1 MFWSFQIV
9 MLEKT
14 LENSLD
20 CKEIKPVHLKGNL
33 PWIFIGR
40 TDGKAEAPVLWSLYV
55 TSGLIGK
62 DPDAGKYWRQKEKG
76 ATEDAVVRQHHRLSA
91 HEFEQTPGDS
101 AGQSSLACCSPWG
114 CRVRLNLVME
124 QQKMKSSPENSP
136 VSCSTHSRWTD
147 KHREAD
153 GSASREIWGIRKVP
167 LDLMR

>member
-76 ATEDAVVRQHHRLSA
+76 ATGDEIVGFDSMDVSLSKLQETVKDRGAWHAVVHGVAKSWTTTQNEYLPYSRKCTKHLKALS
-91 HEFEQTPGDS
+91 HLILIITYKIVILIPILWMG
-101 AGQSSLACCSPWG
+101 
-114 CRVRLNLVME
+114 
-124 QQKMKSSPENSP
+124 K
-136 VSCSTHSRWTD
+136 
-147 KHREAD
+147 
-153 GSASREIWGIRKVP
+153 
-167 LDLMR
+167 